1 MAQSTFYVDIENLM
15 ENAKQALTAAIENW
29 PEGFPEA
36 RVMKLYVRADQT
48 ELWRLWA
55 SNAFPSVE
63 IHVKGVQHYTSFGSK
78 NSADLFL
85 ALDAFADLLKHRTEY
100 VAILSDDS
108 DYASL
113 FTAIKQEIV
122 PENGAALPF
131 MWFMTS
137 RSNTRSSLLTDF
149 FPAQYVHTIDWG
161 PRSRAP
167 ELPAR
172 EKPVIKQVEPPVV
185 KQMETPI
192 IKQLETPVIKPM
204 EPPVIKQIEPPA
216 ERAISE
222 EERIARAIIQEIP
235 VGLFKS
241 GDCKKIVTRLF
252 PNNHL
257 SKVDGVIFGTQFSKF
272 IWPILEKYG
281 VKPGNPNRKP
291 RRYEMTEEAKK
302 AVE

>member
-29 PEGFPEA
+29 PEGFPTA
-36 RVMKLYVRADQT
+36 GVLKLYVRADQT

-63 IHVKGVQHYTSFGSK
+63 IQVKGVQHYTFTGSK

-113 FTAIKQEIV
+113 FSAIKQEIV
-122 PENGAALPF
+122 PENNAALPF
-131 MWFMTS
+131 KWFMTS

-161 PRSRAP
+161 PRSHVT

-172 EKPVIKQVEPPVV
+172 EKPVIKPIEPPVI

-192 IKQLETPVIKPM
+192 IKQLEPPVIKPV
-204 EPPVIKQIEPPA
+204 EPPP
-216 ERAISE
+216 ERVISE

-241 GDCKKIVTRLF
+241 GDCKKIVARIF
-252 PNNHL
+252 PQHHL
-257 SKVDGVIFGTQFSKF
+257 SKVDGVIFGTQFSKS
-272 IWPILEKYG
+272 IWPILERYG
-281 VKPGNPNRKP
+281 VKPGNLNRKP

-302 AVE
+302 AVGQ